1 MHLGS
6 EVSER
11 DDESRKEEVELQKRL
26 EGALA
31 ADLDH
36 LRPPAHD
43 RSVLR
48 LDPRFHSL
56 LTVAGQVACLAEEL
70 LPVHLERPEDDVVD

>member
-1 MHLGS
+1 MHLLS

-11 DDESRKEEVELQKRL
+11 DDESGKEEVELQKRL
-26 EGALA
+26 EGALT

-36 LRPPAHD
+36 LRPPTHD

-56 LTVAGQVACLAEEL
+56 LTVAGQEACFAEEL
-70 LPVHLERPEDDVVD
+70 LPLHLERPEDDVVD